1 MKNFENY
8 CCTKKKKKK
17 KGRRKSMRQSWER
30 EARVWGE
37 ERVRISKN

>member
-8 CCTKKKKKK
+8 CCTKKKK
-17 KGRRKSMRQSWER
+17 RQKESNETVLGER
-30 EARVWGE
+30 GRVWGE

>member
-17 KGRRKSMRQSWER
+17 GQKESNKTVLGER
-30 EARVWGE
+30 GRVWGE